1 MTIAVTGANGEFGR
15 AVLRALG
22 PRTREP
28 LVATVR
34 DLTSVDPLPGVDYRP
49 GDFDEPDTVRA
60 SLAGVGVVL
69 VNATFFGADSSL
81 RYPRVR
87 SAIHAAADAG
97 VGRIVLTTWPD
108 LSRATLPAVQDY
120 KQLEALLKA
129 AGPAWTIVR
138 LGHGLPVALARDV
151 VWGKIGGELVAPAA
165 GARVTPAAP
174 ADLAEAT
181 AAVLAGSGHEGV
193 VCELSGPETVTWDQ
207 LADLARVPFRP
218 VSDEDYR
225 DYLTRF
231 SLPAGTD
238 QALIE
243 MYADFRGDWAAAPT
257 TALADLIGRAPARG
271 IDAVSDAVSR
281 FPAA

>member
-15 AVLRALG
+15 AVLQALG
-22 PRTREP
+22 SRAREP

-34 DLTSVDPLPGVDYRP
+34 DLTRVDPLPGVDYRP
-49 GDFDEPDTVRA
+49 GDFDQPDTLRA
-60 SLAGVGVVL
+60 SLADVDVVL
-69 VNATFFGADSSL
+69 VNATFFGADPSL
-81 RYPRVR
+81 RCPRVR
-87 SAIHAAADAG
+87 SAIYAAADAG
-97 VGRIVLTTWPD
+97 VGRIVLTSWPE

-138 LGHGLPVALARDV
+138 LGYGLPLALARDV
-151 VWGKIGGELVAPAA
+151 VWGRIGGELVAPAA

-181 AAVLAGSGHEGV
+181 AVVLAGSGLNGV
-193 VCELSGPETVTWDQ
+193 LCELSGPEAVTWDQ
-207 LADLARVPFRP
+207 LADLAGVPFRP

-231 SLPAGTD
+231 GLPAGTN

-257 TALADLIGRAPARG
+257 TALAQLIGRGPARG

-281 FPAA
+281 FPAG

>member
-1 MTIAVTGANGEFGR
+1 MTIAVTGANGQFGR
-15 AVLRALG
+15 AVLQALG
-22 PRTREP
+22 PRAREP

-34 DLTSVDPLPGVDYRP
+34 DLTRVDPLPGVDYRA
-49 GDFDEPDTVRA
+49 GDFDQPDTVRA
-60 SLAGVGVVL
+60 SLAGVDVVL
-69 VNATFFGADSSL
+69 VNATFFGADPSL
-81 RYPRVR
+81 RYSRVR

-97 VGRIVLTTWPD
+97 VGRIVLTSWPD

-138 LGHGLPVALARDV
+138 LGYGLPVALARDV

-165 GARVTPAAP
+165 GARVTLAGP

-181 AAVLAGSGHEGV
+181 AVVVAGSGHAGV
-193 VCELSGPETVTWDQ
+193 VCELSGPEPVTWDQ
-207 LADLARVPFRP
+207 LADLAGVPFRP

-225 DYLTRF
+225 EYLSRF
-231 SLPAGTD
+231 SLPVGTD
-238 QALIE
+238 RALID
-243 MYADFRGDWAAAPT
+243 MYADFRGDWAAVPT

-271 IDAVSDAVSR
+271 IDAVSDAVSG
-281 FPAA
+281 FPAG